1 MDHGCMHGRTG
12 TVGGRRTTTTDLT
25 RTVGEEESWFWRI
38 DEEEEGSEESADCCF
53 AVACRATSRWG
64 PCFYRGERQEKERPS
79 FFSSSPLRPCV
90 TGTGWMVD
98 GRGKRRSCPDRDVSG
113 VYSLGPSS
121 KYSSVFIFVLSQF
134 ISYI

>member
-64 PCFYRGERQEKERPS
+64 RVFIE
-79 FFSSSPLRPCV
+79 
-90 TGTGWMVD
+90 
-98 GRGKRRSCPDRDVSG
+98 GRGRRRSGPASFPPPHSG
-113 VYSLGPSS
+113 RV
-121 KYSSVFIFVLSQF
+121 
-134 ISYI
+134 